1 MMEPTIA
8 ENRYTLT
15 KSLFY
20 EGMGRVMRQSYGKT
34 SNRAVLGL
42 LAAWIVLAAATI
54 IMKQSPVYIAVE
66 AVVLSL
72 AALWIKAYMPWHK
85 ARSAWKKLEAAYGT
99 DMERTTR
106 FYEDR
111 LTVHA
116 AGREVTVAY
125 EEIVRKLRSEHLLIL
140 VSADKT
146 GILVKRDA
154 FTKGSEEEVLPQI
167 P

>member
-20 EGMGRVMRQSYGKT
+20 EGMSRVMQQSYGKT
-34 SNRAVLGL
+34 ANRAVLGL
-42 LAAWIVLAAATI
+42 LAAWIVLAAATVI
-54 IMKQSPVYIAVE
+54 LKQSPVYIAVE

-72 AALWIKAYMPWHK
+72 AALWIKVYMPRHK
-85 ARSAWKKLEAAYGT
+85 ARTAWKKLEAAYGT

-116 AGREVTVAY
+116 AEREVTVAY
-125 EEIVRKLRSEHLLIL
+125 EEIVRKLSSDHLLIL
-140 VSADKT
+140 ISTDKT

-154 FTKGSEEEVLPQI
+154 FTKGSEEEVLTQI